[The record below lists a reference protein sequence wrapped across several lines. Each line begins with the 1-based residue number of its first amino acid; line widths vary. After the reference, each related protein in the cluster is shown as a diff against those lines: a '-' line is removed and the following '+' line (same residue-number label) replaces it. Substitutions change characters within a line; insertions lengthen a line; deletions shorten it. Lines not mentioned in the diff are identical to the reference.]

1 MCLRCVGENPTLQ
14 NKRNLTNQ
22 TFYNN
27 LVVTLV
33 GVKINNNLSE
43 KIKIAPSGLPIRR
56 ASYLY
61 FSPKTTGSTPLTKY
75 CYSLTSKEVALPH
88 ANFYQ

>member
-43 KIKIAPSGLPIRR
+43 KIKIAPSGLPIGER
-56 ASYLY
+56 ATFILVLKLQV
-61 FSPKTTGSTPLTKY
+61 PPL
-75 CYSLTSKEVALPH
+75 
-88 ANFYQ
+88 